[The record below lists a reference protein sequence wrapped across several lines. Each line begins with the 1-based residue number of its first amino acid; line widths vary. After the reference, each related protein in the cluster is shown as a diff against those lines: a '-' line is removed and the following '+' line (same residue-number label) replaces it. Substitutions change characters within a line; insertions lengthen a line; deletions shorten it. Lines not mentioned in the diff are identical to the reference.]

1 LKWDNN
7 YGVMEE
13 GGVSHQEKGAAM
25 AARVQR
31 RDGVRPVTT
40 PALLQ
45 TEVEDEAGTVG
56 RLGQAGC
63 IARWDRVVL
72 VWAGQ

>member
-1 LKWDNN
+1 
-7 YGVMEE
+7 
-13 GGVSHQEKGAAM
+13 M

-31 RDGVRPVTT
+31 RDGARPVTT

-72 VWAGQ
+72 VWAGP